1 MSDFS
6 DIERD
11 FEGEGRGRRGR
22 FQRFTRGKAK
32 TEPEAPIDYKNL
44 DFLNRYLSPQGKIVS
59 RKRSGFSGQNQRALA
74 IAIKR
79 ARFLGLLAFVG
90 RN

>member
-1 MSDFS
+1 MSDLDF
-6 DIERD
+6 DRD
-11 FEGEGRGRRGR
+11 FDEGRGRRGR

-32 TEPEAPIDYKNL
+32 AEPEQPLDYKNI
-44 DFLNRYLSPQGKIVS
+44 DFLARYVSAQGKIVS
-59 RKRSGFSGQNQRALA
+59 RKRSGFSGQNQRKLA

-90 RN
+90 RS